1 MNNKLNKVLVTGG
14 AGCIGLPLCD
24 ELIKRGKEVVL
35 YDLSE
40 QIFRVKDQINKK
52 VQIYYGSILDES
64 SIREAIRGCDGVV
77 HLAAY
82 LGVRRTEIN
91 KIRCLDININGT
103 RTVLDAAIKHNLKKV
118 VFASSSEVYGEPI
131 KNPIT
136 EDDITQGKTIYAV
149 SKLAGEELVKAYN
162 AEFYFLN
169 YSVVRYFNTYGPH
182 QIAQFVI
189 SKFIRNVLDGRP
201 PIIYG
206 DGRQKRSYCFSHDSA
221 RATVDTLLSNQTNG
235 EVINIGNSNSVI
247 SLYDLAK
254 LVIQL
259 SGQSDK
265 LDLNV
270 KNSFENSDRDSSR
283 EIYQRFCS
291 TEKAKKLINY
301 EPKYSLEYGIKAILE
316 VGALYPDWATTE
328 KNYIIDESL

>member
-1 MNNKLNKVLVTGG
+1 MVDRLLFTEMV
-14 AGCIGLPLCD
+14 
-24 ELIKRGKEVVL
+24 GK
-35 YDLSE
+35 
-40 QIFRVKDQINKK
+40 
-52 VQIYYGSILDES
+52 
-64 SIREAIRGCDGVV
+64 
-77 HLAAY
+77 
-82 LGVRRTEIN
+82 
-91 KIRCLDININGT
+91 
-103 RTVLDAAIKHNLKKV
+103 
-118 VFASSSEVYGEPI
+118 
-131 KNPIT
+131 
-136 EDDITQGKTIYAV
+136 
-149 SKLAGEELVKAYN
+149 
-162 AEFYFLN
+162 
-169 YSVVRYFNTYGPH
+169 
-182 QIAQFVI
+182 
-189 SKFIRNVLDGRP
+189 
-201 PIIYG
+201 
-206 DGRQKRSYCFSHDSA
+206 KRSYCFSHDSA